1 MCISQLIFPSAV
13 PEFRRWTGVIN
24 IIHPIIFFSLIG
36 PGTVRNVLM
45 FATLGYTSALGTEK
59 RPVDLILI
67 HLAFSNMII
76 ICITGLKEL
85 ATVFYFRN
93 FLGDI
98 ACKTIVYLEMVAHG
112 LSMTSAPPGSS
123 VWSRLSPS
131 VPGPHCGESSIHG
144 MFLPFSSSFGS

>member
-1 MCISQLIFPSAV
+1 MG
-13 PEFRRWTGVIN
+13 PENKN
-24 IIHPIIFFSLIG
+24 IDI
-36 PGTVRNVLM
+36 
-45 FATLGYTSALGTEK
+45 
-59 RPVDLILI
+59 ILI
-67 HLAFSNMII
+67 HLAFVNTTIIYCLGVRNMITI
-76 ICITGLKEL
+76 
-85 ATVFYFRN
+85 FYIRN